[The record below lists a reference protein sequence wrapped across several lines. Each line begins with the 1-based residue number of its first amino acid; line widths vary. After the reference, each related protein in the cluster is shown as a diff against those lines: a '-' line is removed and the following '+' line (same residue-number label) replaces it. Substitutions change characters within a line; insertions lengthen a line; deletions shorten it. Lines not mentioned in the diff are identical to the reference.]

1 MSYDAFKEEPDN
13 LNDLL
18 QRYENLLA
26 GLPDSYI
33 EEDGFEQLIN
43 HFEDL
48 EKYHKALEISH
59 TASEQFPYSV
69 ILLVQQA
76 NLFILIRQYDKA
88 LQILEM
94 AHILDNYDANIYIL
108 KMEAY
113 LALDEE
119 DKALDL
125 YNECLPLFSGEE
137 KVDLLFELSDV
148 FDDYENYEKLF
159 DCLVS
164 ILKIEPANEE
174 ALVKICFWTDFT
186 GRNEES
192 IKLHKKIIDDYPYN
206 ELAWFN
212 LGAAYQGL
220 RLHEK
225 AIEAYLFVL
234 AIDEK
239 FEYAYRN
246 LGDAYLRLRKY
257 TDAIEMLNKV
267 VELSEPDHVIYEALG
282 HCYDKLK
289 NYPQARKYYTKV
301 NSMMTDNGQMQ
312 YKIACTYINEGAW
325 QNALKL
331 LRSNTQLHRLNP
343 DYNLALGLCY
353 LQIKNYDDAI
363 TYLGNVVRIRPK
375 SSSGWVHLLNCL
387 HEAEMFIDGLE
398 YAQFAFDQTER
409 KPIFLYYK
417 AMFLYAIG
425 SLKEAL
431 IVLEN
436 AMSINPKLIK
446 KFIEIN
452 PSVLQSTAVVE
463 VIARHKQRKHL

>member
-1 MSYDAFKEEPDN
+1 MSYDPFKDEPEN
-13 LNDLL
+13 INDLM

-26 GLPDSYI
+26 GNPDSYI
-33 EEDGFEQLIN
+33 EEDGFERLID

-48 EKYHKALEISH
+48 EKYHKALEVSH
-59 TASEQFPYSV
+59 AASEQFPYSV
-69 ILLVQQA
+69 VLLVQQA

-94 AHILDNYDANIYIL
+94 AHVLDSYDANIYIL

-119 DKALDL
+119 EKAMALF
-125 YNECLPLFSGEE
+125 NESIHLFKGEE
-137 KVDLLFELSDV
+137 KVDFLFELSDV

-159 DCLVS
+159 DCLVD
-164 ILKIEPANEE
+164 ILEIEPNNEE

-192 IKLHKKIIDDYPYN
+192 IKLHKKIIDDFPYN
-206 ELAWFN
+206 EIAWFN

-267 VELSEPDHVIYEALG
+267 VELSEPDYVIYEALG

-289 NYPQARKYYTKV
+289 NYPQARRYYKKV
-301 NSMMTDNGQMQ
+301 NQLISDNGQMT
-312 YKIACTYINEGAW
+312 YKIACTYINEANW

-331 LRSNTQLHRLNP
+331 LKNNTQLHRLNP

-353 LQIKNYDDAI
+353 LQIKNYDEAI

-375 SSSGWVHLLNCL
+375 SSNGWISLLNCMHQAEFY
-387 HEAEMFIDGLE
+387 HEGLE

-425 SLKEAL
+425 SVKEAL

-436 AMSINPKLIK
+436 ALNLNAKLIK

-452 PSVLQSTAVVE
+452 PAVLQNANVVE
-463 VIARHKQRKHL
+463 VIARYKQRKHL

>member
-1 MSYDAFKEEPDN
+1 MSYDPFKEEPEN
-13 LNDLL
+13 VNDLL
-18 QRYENLLA
+18 QRYDNLLA
-26 GLPDSYI
+26 GLSDSYI
-33 EEDGFEQLIN
+33 EEDGFERLID

-48 EKYHKALEISH
+48 EKYHKALEISQA
-59 TASEQFPYSV
+59 ASEQYPYSV
-69 ILLVQQA
+69 SLLVQQA
-76 NLFILIRQYDKA
+76 NLLILIRQYDKA
-88 LQILEM
+88 LLVLEM
-94 AHILDNYDANIYIL
+94 AHILDNFDANIYIL
-108 KMEAY
+108 KMEAH

-119 DKALDL
+119 EKAISLM
-125 YNECLPLFSGEE
+125 EESLPLFTGDE
-137 KVDLLFELSDV
+137 KVDFLFELSDV

-159 DCLVS
+159 DCLIS
-164 ILKIEPANEE
+164 ILDIEPNNEE

-289 NYPQARKYYTKV
+289 NYGQARRYYKKV
-301 NSMMTDNGQMQ
+301 NQLMTDNGQMV
-312 YKIACTYINEGAW
+312 YKIACTYINEGEW

-331 LRSNTQLHRLNP
+331 LKNNTQLHRLNP

-353 LQIKNYDDAI
+353 LQIKNYEEAI

-375 SSSGWVHLLNCL
+375 SNNGWVHLLNCM
-387 HEAEMFIDGLE
+387 HEAEMYHDGLE
-398 YAQFAFDQTER
+398 YAQFAYDQTER

-417 AMFLYAIG
+417 AMFLFSLG
-425 SLKEAL
+425 SLKESLL
-431 IVLEN
+431 ILEN
-436 AMSINPKLIK
+436 AMSLNAKLVK

-452 PSVLQSTAVVE
+452 PAVLQSAAIVE